1 MFDIKSRTK
10 NVAFTGICTA
20 LSVVLLYLASVL
32 PSAKI
37 AVCAVASAVVCLMMV
52 KSGLRGSL
60 SVYFAVS
67 LVSLVMLPD
76 KTVAAAYLLLFGI
89 YPVIKSFIERR
100 NHLVAEWIL
109 KIIMFCIYFA
119 IVYFGASLVFS
130 QLADTEYSAWVL
142 FIGVVAV
149 LTVYDVALSLLITE
163 LGRRF
168 SGLLS

>member
-1 MFDIKSRTK
+1 MFGIKLKTK
-10 NVAFTGICTA
+10 NIAFSGVCTA

-52 KSGLRGSL
+52 KSGLKGAL

-67 LVSLVMLPD
+67 LVSVMMLPD
-76 KTVAAAYLLLFGI
+76 KTVSVAYLLLFGI

-100 NHLVAEWIL
+100 NHIVAEWVL
-109 KIIMFCIYFA
+109 KIILFCVYFA
-119 IVYFGASLVFS
+119 IIYFGASFILP
-130 QLADTEYSAWVL
+130 QLADAEYSAWVL

-149 LTVYDVALSLLITE
+149 LTVYDVALSLLVTE